1 MEKLTGR
8 ASSIP
13 SGLIIGALVSIGIT
27 VLVAA
32 IGAHLVMNQY
42 IDQDQIGY
50 CSIAALIL
58 GTILGAITACKRIK
72 HRKLMVCAF
81 SGLAYYLLL
90 LMSTALFY
98 GGQYE
103 GMGVTLLIV
112 MLSTLAAALIVN
124 REGKQ
129 KTFLKPRKI

>member
-13 SGLIIGALVSIGIT
+13 SGLIIGALVSTVIT

-32 IGAHLVMNQY
+32 IGAHLVMSQY

-72 HRKLMVCAF
+72 HRKLMVCAL

-90 LMSTALFY
+90 LMTTALFY

-112 MLSTLAAALIVN
+112 MLSTLAAALIAN
-124 REGKQ
+124 REEKQ
-129 KTFLKPRKI
+129 KAFVKPKKI

>member
-13 SGLIIGALVSIGIT
+13 SGLIIGALVSTVIT

-32 IGAHLVMNQY
+32 IGAHLVMSQF

-72 HRKLMVCAF
+72 HRKLMVCAL

-90 LMSTALFY
+90 LMTTALFY

-103 GMGVTLLIV
+103 GMGVTLLTV

-129 KTFLKPRKI
+129 KTFVKSRKI